1 MALCLL
7 KSLSHTHTLSLSL
20 CVFFLAAHVRR
31 QSIALAVQ
39 HHSEEQHRRLLA
51 KRAKLRMKRDAQLA
65 AEGQRPIAEEVE
77 ADSGDPPPPSSA
89 PPLDGN
95 DDDDANDPP
104 PPSSAPPPPTDEA
117 AVDPPPP
124 AVETTTDE
132 EEDITELT
140 PLESADEDEEEEEEE
155 EEEEDEEETE
165 AHAEAHAEA
174 KGEAKTT
181 AERSDEWVSPR
192 TRTVQAQVSD
202 ILSSLQDDHAAQQAL
217 MQASRDRLARRR
229 AKIHAHREHVAAV
242 VQHFD
247 ALGVLQKKNPFLS
260 SSFLSYLLSLA
271 YLLIY
276 LFTYLLTYLLTFF
289 LRH

>member
-132 EEDITELT
+132 EEDITELM
-140 PLESADEDEEEEEEE
+140 
-155 EEEEDEEETE
+155 
-165 AHAEAHAEA
+165 
-174 KGEAKTT
+174 
-181 AERSDEWVSPR
+181 SPR